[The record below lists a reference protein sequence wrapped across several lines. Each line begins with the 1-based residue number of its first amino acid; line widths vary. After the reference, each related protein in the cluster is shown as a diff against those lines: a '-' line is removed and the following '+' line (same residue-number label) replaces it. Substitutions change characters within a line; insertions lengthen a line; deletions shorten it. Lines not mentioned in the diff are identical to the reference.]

1 LVDECPVPGVEMKQ
15 SPVIKTVAD
24 YLGGLQCPK
33 KGLSSTET
41 HGQLSGCE
49 MKEEAG
55 VYGQPH
61 RLAGG

>member
-1 LVDECPVPGVEMKQ
+1 MKQ

-33 KGLSSTET
+33 KGLSSIET

-61 RLAGG
+61 QLAGG